1 MKDYTLKISTPDGD
15 AFSGSALSLSVRGT
29 EGELGILAGHAPFV
43 TAVVPCRCRLIEA
56 DGTERSFSAAAA
68 SPVHGRQSAEVSLLS
83 SRISIRKLN
92 TVFFTNTKDKSG
104 QSEGLL
110 SNTGRPLFS
119 TFSRHSV

>member
-56 DGTERSFSAAAA
+56 DGTGAQLQLRRRLALRCTGGN
-68 SPVHGRQSAEVSLLS
+68 SPEVSLLS
-83 SRISIRKLN
+83 SRIS
-92 TVFFTNTKDKSG
+92 FES
-104 QSEGLL
+104 
-110 SNTGRPLFS
+110 
-119 TFSRHSV
+119 

>member
-56 DGTERSFSAAAA
+56 DGTERSFGN
-68 SPVHGRQSAEVSLLS
+68 SPEVSLLS
-83 SRISIRKLN
+83 SRIS
-92 TVFFTNTKDKSG
+92 FES
-104 QSEGLL
+104 
-110 SNTGRPLFS
+110 
-119 TFSRHSV
+119 

>member
-56 DGTERSFSAAAA
+56 DGTERSFSCGGGLPCVAPSGQ
-68 SPVHGRQSAEVSLLS
+68 SPEVSLLS
-83 SRISIRKLN
+83 SRIS
-92 TVFFTNTKDKSG
+92 FES
-104 QSEGLL
+104 
-110 SNTGRPLFS
+110 
-119 TFSRHSV
+119 

>member
-56 DGTERSFSAAAA
+56 DGTERSSAAAA
-68 SPVHGRQSAEVSLLS
+68 ACSALH
-83 SRISIRKLN
+83 RAAIRPK
-92 TVFFTNTKDKSG
+92 FPCSQAG
-104 QSEGLL
+104 
-110 SNTGRPLFS
+110 
-119 TFSRHSV
+119 

>member
-56 DGTERSFSAAAA
+56 DGTERSGK
-68 SPVHGRQSAEVSLLS
+68 SPEVSLLS
-83 SRISIRKLN
+83 SRIS
-92 TVFFTNTKDKSG
+92 FES
-104 QSEGLL
+104 
-110 SNTGRPLFS
+110 
-119 TFSRHSV
+119 

>member
-56 DGTERSFSAAAA
+56 DGTERSFSCGGGLLCVAL
-68 SPVHGRQSAEVSLLS
+68 GGKSALKQDKL
-83 SRISIRKLN
+83 RKLN
-92 TVFFTNTKDKSG
+92 TIFFTTQKIKADSPWVCS
-104 QSEGLL
+104 QIS
-110 SNTGRPLFS
+110 GRPLFS

>member
-56 DGTERSFSAAAA
+56 DGTEHSFSCGGGSALHRAA
-68 SPVHGRQSAEVSLLS
+68 
-83 SRISIRKLN
+83 N
-92 TVFFTNTKDKSG
+92 
-104 QSEGLL
+104 
-110 SNTGRPLFS
+110 RPKFPCS
-119 TFSRHSV
+119 QAG

>member
-43 TAVVPCRCRLIEA
+43 TFQLRRRLALRCTGRQIA
-56 DGTERSFSAAAA
+56 RSFPALKQAK
-68 SPVHGRQSAEVSLLS
+68 L
-83 SRISIRKLN
+83 RKLN
-92 TVFFTNTKDKSG
+92 TVFFTIQKIKADSPRVYSQISG
-104 QSEGLL
+104 C
-110 SNTGRPLFS
+110 PLFS

>member
-56 DGTERSFSAAAA
+56 AQLQLRRRPALRCTGRQIARSFPALK
-68 SPVHGRQSAEVSLLS
+68 QDKL
-83 SRISIRKLN
+83 RKLN
-92 TVFFTNTKDKSG
+92 TVFFTTQKIKADSPWVCS
-104 QSEGLL
+104 QIS
-110 SNTGRPLFS
+110 GRPLFS

>member
-56 DGTERSFSAAAA
+56 DGTERSFSCGGGLLGVVHLSGK
-68 SPVHGRQSAEVSLLS
+68 SPEVSLLS
-83 SRISIRKLN
+83 SRIS
-92 TVFFTNTKDKSG
+92 FES
-104 QSEGLL
+104 
-110 SNTGRPLFS
+110 
-119 TFSRHSV
+119 

>member
-56 DGTERSFSAAAA
+56 GGTEHSGGGLLCVAPSGK
-68 SPVHGRQSAEVSLLS
+68 SPEVSLLS
-83 SRISIRKLN
+83 SRIS
-92 TVFFTNTKDKSG
+92 FES
-104 QSEGLL
+104 
-110 SNTGRPLFS
+110 
-119 TFSRHSV
+119 